1 MKKHVLIMVL
11 FALSGT
17 VHSQISSTSFATNV
31 DFSTGSTTTNP
42 ARLAAADLNADGKID
57 MVVPN
62 NGNSTLSVFRNVSA
76 STGFYTSSFVTQSTI
91 TSNTN
96 LQGAIF
102 ADLDGDGKPDM
113 ITTHGNLAGG
123 GGGGSTQIFVYQ
135 NGSSTGGSIGFFTGT
150 GFTAGT
156 NPASAT
162 AADIDGDGKLDLVIA
177 NFGNR
182 LTNNGSLIVLRNT
195 SSGIGSFSFVAS
207 SAYTANINSPYDVK
221 VSDFDGDGKLDIVT
235 ACNIATGAGYVSV
248 YRNTSSTGSIT
259 LTPVNTYTAG
269 TNPEFV
275 DAGDIDGDG
284 KTDIVVTNFGSA
296 NVSAFRNTSTGSGSI
311 SFATAV
317 NFTTGT
323 NPSGCTLTDFDGDGK
338 LDGAIVNRTSGT
350 LTVYKNTAT
359 SGTISS
365 ASFATGVSFSTNNSP
380 TCIATTD
387 LDGDGKRE
395 IIISNQG
402 AGNIS
407 VFRNQILAVEP
418 TTASSG
424 LTFSGI
430 TSSSVTLNFT
440 KGNGAKRII
449 LAHANAAV
457 NSNPVDSFTY
467 SANASFA
474 SGTQIGTGN
483 YVVYNDTGN
492 SITVTGLSTGTTYYF
507 KVIEY
512 NGTAS
517 YTNYLT
523 STTLNGSQ
531 IISSAVYYSKS
542 TGALNVLS
550 SWGPNADGTGTSPT
564 SFSNNNAIYF
574 VVNNSS
580 PTLTANWTITG
591 TNPLIVFG
599 DGVNAFNLAI
609 PSGLTLTADTISV
622 RSSVTLTIQGT
633 LSVTR
638 SYFEDGST
646 AQYLGAAGQSIAPA
660 NYFVLVAASGSKVLS
675 GNVIVRNIFN
685 MSTNINEGSYSITL
699 GTGTTQTGTLSRT
712 AGTIIGSFSRW
723 FSNTTNTGAT
733 GLFPIGTLTYY
744 RPIQIEYTSAP
755 SAGGKLTAS
764 FINTDPGNIGLPL
777 YDFTISASEFLDKQA
792 PDGYWNIS
800 VSGLSGGTYSS
811 TVTATSFG
819 YVTNYADLR
828 MLKRNN
834 STSAWTL
841 PGIAVIGSG
850 SNASPVVK
858 RTGLTTNGGDFGVAS
873 DQTLNSLPV
882 KLIILTVHQSNED
895 AILNWQTAS
904 EINSDYFEVERS
916 TDNADWLAVGRI
928 KAAGNSSEI
937 KNYGYPDNISA
948 MLQQNVKSIYY
959 RLKQVDKDGAII
971 NSTVISLN
979 LKTKISTITL
989 YPLPIN
995 NILTA
1000 VSNNAENITEI
1011 TLFDMNGKQ
1020 VVSGATGQLNVSAL
1034 AQGIYVVKVVTDKQV
1049 YFQKITK

>member
-1 MKKHVLIMVL
+1 MKSYILIILL
-11 FALSGT
+11 FAFNSN
-17 VHSQISSTSFATNV
+17 VRSQISSTSFATNV
-31 DFSTGSTTTNP
+31 DFSTGATTANP
-42 ARLAAADLNADGKID
+42 ARLASADLNADGKID
-57 MVVPN
+57 MIVPN
-62 NGNSTLSVFRNVSA
+62 NGNSTLSVFRNVNA

-96 LQGAIF
+96 LQGVVL

-113 ITTHGNLAGG
+113 ITTHGNLGG
-123 GGGGSTQIFVYQ
+123 GGGGGATQIFVYQ

-177 NFGNR
+177 NYGNGF
-182 LTNNGSLIVLRNT
+182 TNTGSIIVLRNT
-195 SSGIGSFSFVAS
+195 SSGVGSFSFVAS
-207 SAYTANINSPYDVK
+207 TAYATNINTPYTVK
-221 VSDFDGDGKLDIVT
+221 VADFDGDGKLDVVA
-235 ACNIATGAGYVSV
+235 ACNLTAGYISV
-248 YRNTSSTGSIT
+248 YRNTSTSGSIT
-259 LTPVNTYTAG
+259 LTAVNTYTAG
-269 TNPEFV
+269 TNPEYV
-275 DAGDIDGDG
+275 EVGDVDGDG
-284 KTDIVVTNFGSA
+284 KSDIVVTNYGSA
-296 NVSAFRNTSTGSGSI
+296 NFSTFRNTSTGSGSI

-323 NPSGCTLTDFDGDGK
+323 NPSGFTLTDFDGDGK
-338 LDGAIVNRTSGT
+338 LEGAVVNRTSGT
-350 LTVYKNTAT
+350 LTVYRNTAT

-365 ASFATGVSFSTNNSP
+365 ATFATGVSFATNNSP

-407 VFRNQILAVEP
+407 VFRNQILALEP

-440 KGNGAKRII
+440 KGNGAKRIV
-449 LAHANAAV
+449 LAHANSTV
-457 NSNPVDSFTY
+457 NSNPIDSFTY

-492 SITVTGLSTGTTYYF
+492 TLTVSGLSTGTTYYF
-507 KVIEY
+507 TVYEY
-512 NGTAS
+512 NGTAA

-523 STTLNGSQ
+523 STTLSGSQ
-531 IISSAVYYSKS
+531 VISSAVYYSKS
-542 TGALNVLS
+542 TGALNLLS

-564 SFSNNNAIYF
+564 SFSINNAIYF

-580 PTLTANWTITG
+580 PTLSANWTITG
-591 TNPLIVFG
+591 TNHLIVFG

-609 PSGLTLTADTISV
+609 PAGYILTADTISV

-633 LSVTR
+633 LSVSR

-685 MSTNINEGSYSITL
+685 MSTNINEGTYSITL

-733 GLFPIGTLTYY
+733 GLFPIGTSTYY
-744 RPIQIEYTSAP
+744 RPIQIEYSTAP
-755 SAGGKLTAS
+755 SAGGKLTAT
-764 FINTDPGNIGLPL
+764 FINSNPGSTGLPL

-841 PGIAVIGSG
+841 PGVAVIGSG

-916 TDNADWLAVGRI
+916 TDNTDWLAVGRI

-1000 VSNNAENITEI
+1000 VSNNAENISEV

-1020 VVSGATGQLNVSAL
+1020 VVSGTTGQLNVSAL